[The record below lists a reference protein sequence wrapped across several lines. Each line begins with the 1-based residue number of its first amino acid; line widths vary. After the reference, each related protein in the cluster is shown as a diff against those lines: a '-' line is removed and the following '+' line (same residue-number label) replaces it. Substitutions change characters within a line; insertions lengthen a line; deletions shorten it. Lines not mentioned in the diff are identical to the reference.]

1 MNLTMFCKK
10 VNIPFEV
17 YAFNNGRWQEAS
29 TKNKNAKPEY
39 QDNDLSVDESFRMLN
54 FISSRMNAKEYEQ
67 GMTNLYAL
75 GKSRHHSN
83 YNYYGRRFRHQT
95 AEQIEEE
102 NMWSHL
108 PNSPQGYGL
117 SSTPLNDT
125 IMAAMKMVKEF
136 QSKYGIDKMNTVFL
150 TDGAS
155 DGNERVVCINPT
167 EEQKKSR
174 YANEEGGYFIQN
186 LDYDTNHIMV
196 DREMKHLNFND
207 NNRDDMTENLLK
219 ALKVKTG
226 SKVIGFYISARRKI
240 DRFTLDKYFPEWN
253 RWSDKKKKLFNRREV
268 MAKYR
273 KDKVLVVKDNTGYDE
288 YYLLAGD
295 DLQVEDGLMATPS
308 DNAKKGEIKKLFAQ
322 NLKSN
327 RQSRVVMNRF
337 ISQVA

>member
-1 MNLTMFCKK
+1 MFCKK

-17 YAFNNGRWQEAS
+17 YAFNNGRWDREKKQG
-29 TKNKNAKPEY
+29 AKVKY
-39 QDNDLSVDESFRMLN
+39 QDNDLSIDETFRMLN

-75 GKSRHHSN
+75 GKSRDNSN
-83 YNYYGRRFRHQT
+83 YSYRRFSRHQT
-95 AEQIEEE
+95 QQDIDEQ
-102 NMWSHL
+102 NMWSNL
-108 PNSPQGYGL
+108 PHPPQGYQL

-125 IMAAMKMVKEF
+125 IMASMKMVKEF
-136 QSKYGIDKMNTVFL
+136 QLKYNIDKMNTVFL
-150 TDGAS
+150 TDGSS

-174 YANEEGGYFIQN
+174 YADEEGYVINGLN
-186 LDYDTNHIMV
+186 WDTNHIMV
-196 DREMKHLNFND
+196 DRETKSQYLND
-207 NNRDDMTENLLK
+207 DSRYDMTENLLK

-226 SKVIGFYISARRKI
+226 SKVIGFYISARKKI
-240 DRFTLDKYFPEWN
+240 DRYTLDKYFPEWN
-253 RWSDKKKKLFNRREV
+253 RWSDKKKKLFNRREI

-295 DLQVEDGLMATPS
+295 DLQVEDGQMATPS